1 MRPSRPALSSATL
14 FEQIYGEQDRAGDA
28 RVRDGDRH
36 PDHEPA
42 INDELALRM
51 H

>member
-1 MRPSRPALSSATL
+1 MSEAKLSSATL
-14 FEQIYGEQDRAGDA
+14 FEQIGGEQDRAGDT

-42 INDELALRM
+42 IDDELALRM